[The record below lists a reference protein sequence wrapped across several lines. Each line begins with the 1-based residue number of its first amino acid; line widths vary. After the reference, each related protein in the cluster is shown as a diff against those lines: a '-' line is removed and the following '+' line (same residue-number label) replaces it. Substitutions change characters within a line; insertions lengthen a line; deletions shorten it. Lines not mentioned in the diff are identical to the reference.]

1 MPDAD
6 RAQAH
11 VEISK
16 ADPEETEPCPEH
28 VALVET
34 SHTCVSAIAG
44 RRFGKL
50 VQEPAGQ
57 VSERMTTKCITAE
70 QNEVD
75 CENDC
80 SDADSESVPKPE
92 RFPDVVRKDHQKKEC
107 QIKKVSMH
115 ILHDQRKRT
124 LAPVI
129 FAWLANRARRRISP
143 EGFIVRPPI
152 VITRKPKSA
161 RGPKNE
167 QSRRKDHPNWPPV
180 GFRPEPTVRRPPKN
194 LWRIQWRNVIAEKII
209 LPLESGPRGIDDK
222 YR

>member
-16 ADPEETEPCPEH
+16 ADPEQTEPCPEH

-34 SHTCVSAIAG
+34 SYTCVSAIAG

-50 VQEPAGQ
+50 VQESASQ

-92 RFPDVVRKDHQKKEC
+92 RFPEVVGKNHQKKQC
-107 QIKKVSMH
+107 QVQEVSMY

-124 LAPVI
+124 LAPI
-129 FAWLANRARRRISP
+129 AFAWLANRARRWVRP
-143 EGFIVRPPI
+143 ERFIVSASI
-152 VITRKPKSA
+152 VITRKP
-161 RGPKNE
+161 E
-167 QSRRKDHPNWPPV
+167 
-180 GFRPEPTVRRPPKN
+180 
-194 LWRIQWRNVIAEKII
+194 
-209 LPLESGPRGIDDK
+209 
-222 YR
+222 